1 LLSLTDEGGWVEQ
14 AGIGISTE
22 GGPRPHLLYF
32 TSATSG
38 RCRRVDGFLAQVL
51 QRHRNHDRFRLVRV
65 TIEKDDRLARHFDV
79 TEVPTLI
86 VVDQGRV
93 RARIESPA
101 GSRAI
106 EARLS
111 RWLR

>member
-1 LLSLTDEGGWVEQ
+1 MNPATAEAVTEEG
-14 AGIGISTE
+14 S
-22 GGPRPHLLYF
+22 RPHLLYF

-51 QRHRNHDRFRLVRV
+51 QRHRNHNRFRIVRV
-65 TIEKDDRLARHFDV
+65 MIEQDDRLARHFGVD
-79 TEVPTLI
+79 EVPTLI
-86 VVDQGRV
+86 VVDNGREK
-93 RARIESPA
+93 ARVESPG

-106 EARLS
+106 EASLS

>member
-1 LLSLTDEGGWVEQ
+1 LLSLTIDGGWVKQ
-14 AGIGISTE
+14 TGIGTSTE
-22 GGPRPHLLYF
+22 DGPRPHLLYF

-65 TIEKDDRLARHFDV
+65 PIERDDRLAAHFKV
-79 TEVPTLI
+79 NEVPTLI
-86 VVDQGRV
+86 VVDGGRV
-93 RARIESPA
+93 KARIESPD

-106 EARLS
+106 EASLS